1 MTNHKASGLEF
12 LYFLKLNNIQLM
24 HDSVDIKS
32 TPKAKAI
39 KKLGQI
45 AEPVS
50 LNNYDSSDIR
60 KIVSDI
66 HNLDDF
72 IKAVNNFNDCDL
84 KSGAL
89 NTVISDGNPKANI
102 MLIGEAPGAEEDEKA
117 IPFCGQS
124 GALLD
129 NMMKSIGLFRDVNI
143 YITNIVFWR
152 PPENRKPTSKEVEQ
166 CRPFLEKHIALI
178 KPKLIIAVGSTAAT
192 ALIGKNFE
200 ITKMRKQYFE
210 YNNIY
215 LDKPVE
221 VTAIFHPAYLIRQ
234 SSQKKNAWYDL
245 LAIKEY
251 IEKLGV

>member
-1 MTNHKASGLEF
+1 MTSRKASGLEL
-12 LYFLKLNNIQLM
+12 LYFLKLNDISLM
-24 HDSVDIKS
+24 HDCNDIKS
-32 TPKAKAI
+32 TKKAKAM
-39 KKLGQI
+39 KEVEQVT
-45 AEPVS
+45 ERVS
-50 LNNYDSSDIR
+50 LNNYDNSDIR
-60 KIVSDI
+60 KLLSEV
-66 HNLDDF
+66 HNLEDF
-72 IKAVNNFNDCDL
+72 VKAVNSFNDCNL
-84 KSGAL
+84 KLGAL
-89 NTVISDGNPKANI
+89 STVISDGNPKANI

-129 NMMKSIGLFRDVNI
+129 NMMKSIGLSRDVNM

-178 KPKLIIAVGSTAAT
+178 KPKLIIAVGSTAAA

-215 LDKPVE
+215 LDNPVD

-234 SSQKKNAWYDL
+234 SSQKKNTWYDL

-251 IEKLGV
+251 IQKLGA